1 MAWINQSP
9 ADGFIKELGFIQPE
23 DQPERVLIRKVDA
36 LHKGKELCGGTV
48 RVAGGFITM
57 FFPFFRFGFFML
69 NLADVVVFVRLPQAV
84 EEIVKS
90 PDTGSVIGRET
101 TEDGVQRG

>member
-1 MAWINQSP
+1 
-9 ADGFIKELGFIQPE
+9 
-23 DQPERVLIRKVDA
+23 
-36 LHKGKELCGGTV
+36 
-48 RVAGGFITM
+48 M
-57 FFPFFRFGFFML
+57 FFTFFRFVFFML